1 MREKRNKQPKLLQQ
15 YHLRPSKRL
24 GQNFLIDQKVLHKII
39 GVSDLSENDIVVEI
53 GPGLGILTIELA
65 RRVKKVIAVEK
76 DKNLIKALKQVLAEN
91 KIENVEIIQG
101 DILKLIPNNQF
112 RIQKKYPKINPQKL
126 DIETWD
132 FFRPPASPC
141 LPASLRPPDML
152 TQVMRAGKALLAGE
166 ALRAGDSNLGI
177 GHYKVIANIPYYLT
191 SPLIRKF
198 LESENPPQAI
208 ILMIQKEVA
217 QRICARP
224 PHMSLLSVAVQF
236 YAEPKIISYVSK
248 KSFWPQPKVDSAIIK
263 MTPRNVAGYHPEFI
277 SGSRAIPTPS
287 FLSPLLRGRLSGDQS
302 PLLKG
307 RLSGDQFRE
316 HFFRVVRAGFSHPRK
331 QLANNLSTEL
341 KIDRKKIEEFL
352 EKIWLKSTQRAEEL
366 TVDNWRILTVLIVE
380 NVV

>member
-1 MREKRNKQPKLLQQ
+1 MREKQNKQPKLLQQ

-39 GVSDLSENDIVVEI
+39 GASDLSENDIVVEI

-76 DKNLIKALKQVLAEN
+76 DKNLIKAFKQILAEN

-132 FFRPPASPC
+132 FFRNS
-141 LPASLRPPDML
+141 
-152 TQVMRAGKALLAGE
+152 G
-166 ALRAGDSNLGI
+166 LGV
-177 GHYKVIANIPYYLT
+177 GHYKVVANIPYYLT

-198 LESENPPQAI
+198 LELKNSPQAI

-224 PHMSLLSVAVQF
+224 PRMSLLSVAVQF
-236 YAEPKIISYVSK
+236 YA
-248 KSFWPQPKVDSAIIK
+248 
-263 MTPRNVAGYHPEFI
+263 
-277 SGSRAIPTPS
+277 
-287 FLSPLLRGRLSGDQS
+287 
-302 PLLKG
+302 
-307 RLSGDQFRE
+307 
-316 HFFRVVRAGFSHPRK
+316 
-331 QLANNLSTEL
+331 
-341 KIDRKKIEEFL
+341 
-352 EKIWLKSTQRAEEL
+352 
-366 TVDNWRILTVLIVE
+366 
-380 NVV
+380 